1 MIKKDEKLTF
11 TGEVK
16 EIIGSI
22 KEKKC
27 CKRARENADRFLD
40 ENALVD
46 RDSFVCPECRHAFLR
61 QVFFRCGSVN
71 SPDKSN
77 HLELKMENEMNA
89 DEMCIFLREMELP
102 AKVSKRRGKYVV
114 YFKDGDTIFAILS
127 FMGAQKCAF
136 ELVNTQ
142 IEKNIRNNVNR
153 VNNCEMANML
163 KSANATGRQLDAIR
177 ELMKDERFETLPE
190 KLLYTATLRRDNP
203 DLSLTDL
210 ALIHE
215 PPITKSCVNHRLEK
229 LIKTAFGES

>member
-1 MIKKDEKLTF
+1 MIKQNETLTF

-16 EIIGSI
+16 EALAAI

-27 CKRARENADRFLD
+27 CRRAIENANRFLS
-40 ENALVD
+40 ENALID
-46 RDSFVCPECRHAFLR
+46 RENFVCGECRNAFLR
-61 QVFFRCGSVN
+61 GVFLKCGSVN

-77 HLELKMENEMNA
+77 HLEMKVGSEMNA
-89 DEMCIFLREMELP
+89 DEMCIFLRESGLE
-102 AKVSKRRGKYVV
+102 AKVSKRRDKYVV
-114 YFKDGDTIFAILS
+114 YFKDGDTIFHVLS
-127 FMGAQKCAF
+127 IMGAQKCAF
-136 ELVNTQ
+136 DLVNTQ

-153 VNNCEMANML
+153 VNNCEMANMQ

-177 ELMKDERFETLPE
+177 ELMKDERFENLPE

-229 LIKTAFGES
+229 LIKIAFGE